1 MRRIAFGCE
10 ESDGAK
16 MTRAR
21 RGRDPYTRTVVRLP
35 ERDLAE
41 SILEL
46 ASPLLAPLGS
56 RPPLDE
62 ARQAI
67 SRTIDLWNAHV
78 IASKFWGNP
87 RPKPLAVLQR
97 AMSGDAG
104 VFDLLAGRW
113 RADFAFDPRLVGAWS
128 YEADER
134 GAHPLICETTLPDGV
149 EAEVPPPAEKRI
161 SIGGRFLDEV
171 RIRQTATSYVG
182 FPVTVHHGVV
192 GDDGTATVNAKMPSV
207 VQLFAEGRLP
217 PVGGPPVEVTV
228 GVAKL
233 GPMVLNEVRCAGQHG
248 WNDVTVLIFRPA
260 SADSIG

>member
-1 MRRIAFGCE
+1 
-10 ESDGAK
+10 

-21 RGRDPYTRTVVRLP
+21 RGRDPYTRRVVRLP

-87 RPKPLAVLQR
+87 RPKPLADLQR

-233 GPMVLNEVRCAGQHG
+233 GPMVLSEVRCAGQHG
-248 WNDVTVLIFRPA
+248 WNDVAVLIFRPA